1 MSDGIARFKRMAG
14 GFLAVAVGNYG
25 AMALAFVISAVL
37 TRRLGAER
45 FGGLAL
51 LMMASQVLSLLA
63 SNWTHIGF
71 VGFGSREF
79 VAGGTVAETLWA
91 RNWMVAPWAVVGAI
105 VLVVWREFLAA
116 YLGIP
121 VWGLVVVFGHFLA
134 VYALTTLGAVFQ
146 AREEMPRYGTAL
158 FLDKAMTLAV
168 IGLLPPDWIGTPLR
182 VLVAYAFSSALVC
195 GWCVRVLGW
204 RAILP
209 IRFDRAAYTRIWRF
223 SLPLIFSTWTGLLG
237 TSWLDYVIIK
247 RYLPLSEVGLYA
259 LASQLNGVAQQITI
273 IFSTLLLPR
282 LAVMVHQGE
291 EERIRMFVAR
301 FLPYWF
307 LGTSLLFSVVLLGAR
322 PLVPLLF
329 GAAFDGA
336 ARPLAILMLATS
348 ALTFFNTF
356 TPLVSAYGLTWQLAI
371 ICSVCALVNMVMD
384 FALIP
389 PFGIEGAAAATV
401 VAYGTGAF
409 TVLEVVRRRLGG
421 RIFQLGALSAPI
433 VVVCVAFLLLD
444 GGRFYAVATA
454 GAAISAYGLFRIFG
468 LFGAEDRAFLKN
480 VEIAPTLQRLLWRQQ
495 ARRGLP

>member
-1 MSDGIARFKRMAG
+1 MSDGIAQFKRMAG

-51 LMMASQVLSLLA
+51 LMMAFQVLSLFA

-71 VGFGSREF
+71 VGFGSRVF
-79 VAGGTVAETLWA
+79 AAGGSVADTLWA
-91 RNWMVAPWAVVGAI
+91 RNWVVAPWATAGAI
-105 VLVVWREFLAA
+105 VILVFREPLAA

-121 VWGLVVVFGHFLA
+121 VWGLVIVYGHFVA
-134 VYALTTLGAVFQ
+134 AYGLTSLGAVFQ
-146 AREEMPRYGTAL
+146 ARQEMSRYGTAL
-158 FLDKAMTLAV
+158 FLDKTVTLAL
-168 IGLLPPDWIGTPLR
+168 IGLLPAAWIATPLQVVVVY
-182 VLVAYAFSSALVC
+182 VLSSALVG
-195 GWCVRVLGW
+195 GWCLWVLGW
-204 RAILP
+204 SALFP
-209 IRFDRAAYTRIWRF
+209 IRFDTQAFGELWRF
-223 SLPLIFSTWTGLLG
+223 SLPLIFSTWSGLLG
-237 TSWLDYVIIK
+237 TSWFDYVIIR
-247 RYLPLSEVGLYA
+247 RYLPLSDVGLYA

-282 LAVMVHQGE
+282 LAVMVHRGE
-291 EERIRMFVAR
+291 EERIRVFVAR

-307 LGTSLLFSVVLLGAR
+307 LGTSLLFSMILLGAR
-322 PLVPLLF
+322 PLVPLVF
-329 GAAFDGA
+329 GAAFTDA

-348 ALTFFNTF
+348 ALTFFNAF
-356 TPLVSAYGLTWQLAI
+356 TPLVSAYGLTWKLAI
-371 ICSVCALVNMVMD
+371 ICCVCSLVNVVMD

-409 TVLEVVRRRLGG
+409 TILEVVRRRLGG

-433 VVVCVAFLLLD
+433 VVVCGAFLLLD
-444 GGRFYAVATA
+444 GGRFYAVAAA

-480 VEIAPTLQRLLWRQQ
+480 IDLVPTFQRLLWRQP